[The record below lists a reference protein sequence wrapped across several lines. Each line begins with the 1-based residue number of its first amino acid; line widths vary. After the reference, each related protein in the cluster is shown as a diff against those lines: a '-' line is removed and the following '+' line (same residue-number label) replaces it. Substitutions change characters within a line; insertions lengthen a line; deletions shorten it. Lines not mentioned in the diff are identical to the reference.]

1 MSLKDRLGRLI
12 GETDKSF
19 QINTRRD
26 NISELRRRVDQVMN
40 RRERIVPARIRST
53 RRDAI
58 PLEHIVAGEEA
69 RMSYGN
75 FFLSR
80 GALNADD
87 VHGYWRIRDFAQ
99 TSMKAAAFLAGNH
112 VSKNLSIAGG
122 LFLDT
127 ETTGLAGGTGTFP
140 FLIGLGWFEAGE
152 FITCQLFARD
162 FSEERPMLTYL
173 SELAATKQFLVTF
186 NGKAYDLNLL
196 TARFILNRC
205 HDTLSAMPHIDL
217 LHPSRRIFS
226 HRLGNTRLSTIE
238 ADVLGVIRGGDVPG
252 FEIPQRYFDWLRQHD
267 GRLLEDVFKHNRLDI
282 VSMASLLKYLA
293 DLIEGSEEMNHGHHG
308 DLLKLAGLIHERGDL
323 HRAKRLFEALILSHH
338 QEVAM
343 DARRALSLIYKKTHC
358 WEEAVVVWQ
367 YLLTSNQHKVFATE
381 ELAKF
386 YEHHAREC
394 EKALQVVHNL
404 LNGATRLN
412 DAERAPL
419 EHRFQRLFHKVSSGQ
434 GNESIS

>member
-1 MSLKDRLGRLI
+1 MSLKDRLERLT

-19 QINTRRD
+19 ESEPRQD
-26 NISELRRRVDQVMN
+26 KISELRRKIDQAMN
-40 RRERIVPARIRST
+40 RRERIAPARTPVT
-53 RRDAI
+53 RRNAI
-58 PLEHIVAGEEA
+58 PLEQIIAGEEA
-69 RMSYGN
+69 RMPYGN

-80 GALNADD
+80 GTLNADD
-87 VHGYWRIRDFAQ
+87 AHGHWRICDFARP
-99 TSMKAAAFLAGNH
+99 SMKATAFLIGGHA
-112 VSKNLSIAGG
+112 SEDLSIAGG

-140 FLIGLGWFEAGE
+140 FLIGLGWFEAGA

-162 FSEERPMLTYL
+162 FSEERAMLTYL
-173 SELAATKQFLVTF
+173 SELASTKQFLVTF

-205 HDTLSAMPHIDL
+205 QDTLSAMPHIDL

-226 HRLGNTRLSTIE
+226 HRLENARLSTIE
-238 ADVLGVIRGGDVPG
+238 THILGVERDGDVPG

-293 DLIEGSEEMNHGHHG
+293 DLLEGNEEMDHGHHG
-308 DLLKLAGLIHERGDL
+308 DLLKLAGLIHDRGDL
-323 HRAKRLFEALILSHH
+323 QKAKRLLEALIMSHH
-338 QEVAM
+338 PDVAM
-343 DARRALSLIYKKTHC
+343 SARRSLSLIYKKTHC
-358 WEEAVVVWQ
+358 WEEAAQLWQ
-367 YLLTSNQHKVFATE
+367 HLLASKPHKTFASE

-394 EKALQVVHNL
+394 GKALEIVRKMLDDGTH
-404 LNGATRLN
+404 LN
-412 DAERAPL
+412 DAEHASL
-419 EHRFQRLFHKVSSGQ
+419 EHRLQRLLHKTSSQ
-434 GNESIS
+434 